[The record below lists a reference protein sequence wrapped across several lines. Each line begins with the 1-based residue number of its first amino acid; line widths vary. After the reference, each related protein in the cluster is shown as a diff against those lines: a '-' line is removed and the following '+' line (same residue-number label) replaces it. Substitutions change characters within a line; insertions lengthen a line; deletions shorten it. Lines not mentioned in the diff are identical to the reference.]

1 HSDESVFQESVEH
14 EVDNKHANDKSS
26 ELAETSLNKHE
37 LIKNLLMKL
46 LGHNDTDYD
55 EFLASLKDTEDVD
68 AAILEQIQQ
77 FILALKEMKLNNVN
91 GQDRNSIADAFQ
103 SNIIKLFNEN
113 YEEHTEHHPQENKV
127 DESSLK
133 GLVAA
138 EEQIETIQNELVQ
151 LVTEIK
157 SLLDGFM
164 EKGID
169 LPRNILQ
176 ILNRWAQLQQEA
188 PGLVAEVKERLIS
201 EKDSKIWQQL
211 LQTYEKRQSFSKQ
224 LIYQTESSISKQDV
238 HRWLEQAFAQY
249 GQVASHSQS
258 TSSFHQTMM
267 PMNEIHQFDIHL
279 QATNRVEKI
288 SNELITQLTNVIQKS
303 NFIQG
308 RQMNQ
313 LTISLNPEN
322 LGNITVR
329 LVEVDGEMTVK
340 LLVTSSL
347 TKKA

>member
-1 HSDESVFQESVEH
+1 D
-14 EVDNKHANDKSS
+14 
-26 ELAETSLNKHE
+26 
-37 LIKNLLMKL
+37 
-46 LGHNDTDYD
+46 
-55 EFLASLKDTEDVD
+55 
-68 AAILEQIQQ
+68 
-77 FILALKEMKLNNVN
+77 
-91 GQDRNSIADAFQ
+91 
-103 SNIIKLFNEN
+103 
-113 YEEHTEHHPQENKV
+113 YEEHTDLQLQETKI
-127 DESSLK
+127 DESNLE
-133 GLVAA
+133 GEIAV
-138 EEQIETIQNELVQ
+138 EELIETIQIDLVQ

-157 SLLDGFM
+157 RLLDGFM
-164 EKGID
+164 EKGTD

-176 ILNRWAQLQQEA
+176 ILNKWTQLQEEA
-188 PGLVAEVKERLIS
+188 PRMLSEVKEKLLS
-201 EKDSKIWQQL
+201 EKESKIWQQL
-211 LQTYEKRQSFSKQ
+211 VQTYEKRQSFSKQ

-308 RQMNQ
+308 TQMNQ

-347 TKKA
+347 TKKALETNIHQLKHMFSPHQISIEREEGISDDEFFADEETLEDKSLEEGNESEEKEEEMPELDFEELLQEIREGEEINDEN